1 MQQPTADGKKR
12 RAAAESAAS
21 GRLMTLQEVADYPR
35 VTRATIHRM
44 LKRNQIPTFR
54 IGGHWRFN
62 LEEIDN
68 WCASQVR
75 RR

>member
-1 MQQPTADGKKR
+1 MKKAPCCR
-12 RAAAESAAS
+12 GELAS
-21 GRLMTLQEVADYPR
+21 GTLMNSARGRGQSG
-35 VTRATIHRM
+35 VTRATIHLM

-68 WCASQVR
+68 WSRPRVR

>member
-1 MQQPTADGKKR
+1 
-12 RAAAESAAS
+12 
-21 GRLMTLQEVADYPR
+21 
-35 VTRATIHRM
+35 M

-68 WCASQVR
+68 WSRTRVR

>member
-1 MQQPTADGKKR
+1 MQRSIADGKKR

-21 GRLMTLQEVADYPR
+21 GTLMTLQEVADYLR

-54 IGGHWRFN
+54 IGRQLSISRRSTTGARP
-62 LEEIDN
+62 
-68 WCASQVR
+68 SVR

>member
-1 MQQPTADGKKR
+1 
-12 RAAAESAAS
+12 
-21 GRLMTLQEVADYPR
+21 
-35 VTRATIHRM
+35 M

-68 WCASQVR
+68 WSRPWVR